1 MADLG
6 LRTVNDV
13 LARTMGRGAATVMQW
28 QDGAGSWQPIRS
40 AELYGKVRALAGV
53 LAGWGLKRGDR
64 LAIISENRW
73 EWMVT
78 DFAALALG
86 VADVPLYPTLAAD
99 QLGYMLQD
107 SGAKVVVV
115 SSRELYEKVSQAG
128 ELAELEHVV
137 VMDEGQFAGAESFG
151 GLLAG
156 WEGMQGPDAGF
167 DAMLMEAK
175 PEELVTIIYTSGTTG
190 TPKGVMLTH
199 HNLATNI
206 NVALP
211 AFGLGGGDSHISY
224 LPLSHIFERHVE
236 YADLAEGILISFC
249 PRFDQ
254 LPAAMKVLRPTLFVG
269 VPRVFEKIRQ
279 GVEGKS
285 GASPVKKA
293 ILNWA
298 LGVGKKHRA
307 EILERKTPGS
317 LIWKIANKLVF
328 SKILEAFGGRV
339 RIFISGSAPLGMDT
353 AGWFADAGIVIYEG
367 YGLTETS
374 PVVSMNYPGANRM
387 NTIGRAL
394 PNLEVRFAADGELE
408 VKGSCVFTG
417 YWHKEQETKET
428 FTEDG
433 WFKTGDIGEV
443 DGDGF
448 LKITDRKKEILK
460 TSGGKMIAP
469 APIEGKLKANT
480 LVSQAALVGDKHKF
494 ACVLISPNLQAL
506 EGWAK
511 ANGVAAKGTAEL
523 VKDKKVVGEYQRIV
537 DEVNKTLGHHETLKR
552 MTVVGE
558 EWSIEG
564 GELTPSMKLKR
575 RVVEKKYE
583 KEIAE
588 FYRDEDTAKA

>member
-1 MADLG
+1 MEDLG

-13 LARTMGRGAATVMQW
+13 LARTMGRGAAMVMQW
-28 QDGAGSWQPIRS
+28 QDGAGAWRPISS

-53 LAGWGLKRGDR
+53 LQRWGLGRGDR

-86 VADVPLYPTLAAD
+86 VVDVPLYPTLAAD
-99 QLGYMLQD
+99 QLGYMLRD

-115 SSRELYEKVSQAG
+115 SSKDLYEKVTQAG
-128 ELAELEHVV
+128 ELPELEHVV
-137 VMDEGQFAGAESFG
+137 VMDEGEFGNAESFAR
-151 GLLAG
+151 LLAG
-156 WEGMQGPDAGF
+156 CEGMQAPDPTF
-167 DAMLMEAK
+167 DAMVMEAK

-199 HNLATNI
+199 ENLATNI

-211 AFGLGGGDSHISY
+211 AFRTTAEDIHISY
-224 LPLSHIFERHVE
+224 LPLSHVLERHVE
-236 YADLAEGILISFC
+236 YADLAEGICVAFC

-254 LPAAMKVLRPTLFVG
+254 LPAAMQAVKPTVFIG
-269 VPRVFEKIRQ
+269 VPRVYEKIRQ

-285 GASPVKKA
+285 AHSPVKKA

-307 EILERKTPGS
+307 EILERKTPSS
-317 LIWKIANKLVF
+317 LSWKLANKLVY
-328 SKILEAFGGRV
+328 SKIQDAFGGRV
-339 RIFISGSAPLGMDT
+339 RIFISGSAPLGVDT
-353 AGWFADAGIVIYEG
+353 VGWFADAGIVIYEG

-394 PNLEVRFAADGELE
+394 PNLEVRFAQDGELE
-408 VKGSCVFTG
+408 VKGSCVFPG
-417 YWHKEQETKET
+417 YWHKEQETKEA
-428 FTEDG
+428 FNEG
-433 WFKTGDIGEV
+433 EWFKTGDIGEM
-443 DGDGF
+443 DADGF

-480 LVSQAALVGDKHKF
+480 LVAQAALVGDKHKF

-511 ANGVAAKGTAEL
+511 ANGGG
-523 VKDKKVVGEYQRIV
+523 GE
-537 DEVNKTLGHHETLKR
+537 G
-552 MTVVGE
+552 
-558 EWSIEG
+558 EG
-564 GELTPSMKLKR
+564 GPGEGSEGGGG
-575 RVVEKKYE
+575 VS
-583 KEIAE
+583 A
-588 FYRDEDTAKA
+588 DCG